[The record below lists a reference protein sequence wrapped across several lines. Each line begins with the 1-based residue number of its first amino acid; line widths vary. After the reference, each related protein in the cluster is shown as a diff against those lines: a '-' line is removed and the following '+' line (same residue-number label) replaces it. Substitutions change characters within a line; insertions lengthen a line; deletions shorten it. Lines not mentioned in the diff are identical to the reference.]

1 MNGARTSS
9 APIKFSVLRLSLS
22 GFSSIAPQANGLET
36 DRVMPKRSLNRKL
49 KHTWPRTN
57 WPLRL
62 VSLGCQRLVPGLWP
76 AVLCVWPA
84 VLCAWPAVLLC
95 VACCTV
101 VCGLLYPVRGLLY
114 CCVWP
119 AILCVWPAV
128 LLCVLC
134 VPSTTHIY
142 AQLQHFP
149 LCANPSVAVV
159 RSQQGNRVAVL
170 TRGRSSMVSQ
180 RPIATGQ
187 ALVLRTCLC
196 PATAPGVT

>member
-84 VLCAWPAVLLC
+84 VL
-95 VACCTV
+95 
-101 VCGLLYPVRGLLY
+101 
-114 CCVWP
+114 
-119 AILCVWPAV
+119 
-128 LLCVLC
+128 LCVLC

-180 RPIATGQ
+180 RPVATRQ
-187 ALVLRTCLC
+187 ALVLRTCQC
-196 PATAPGVT
+196 SATAPGVT